1 VDVVV
6 QEAGGE
12 DEDLDGAPI
21 EDLDGSPMEDSETRP
36 TVTEDIDGAAIED
49 LDGVPVS
56 DDLDGVPCEYHANG
70 SQASTLRFCIHW
82 PREPV
87 DLKS

>member
-1 VDVVV
+1 MEVLLP

-21 EDLDGSPMEDSETRP
+21 EDLDGSPMEDSEARAIATAD
-36 TVTEDIDGAAIED
+36 DIDGAAIDD

-56 DDLDGVPCEYHANG
+56 DDLDGVPREF
-70 SQASTLRFCIHW
+70 TLKLVMSKIQIVSL
-82 PREPV
+82 PLYP
-87 DLKS
+87 